1 MGYTRDNIATMSF
14 LFDQLSEQV
23 SEDDTGRT
31 EQLEAELDRVRN
43 EFKEYICTTE
53 GLELDVKKEL
63 SEMRK

>member
-1 MGYTRDNIATMSF
+1 MSF